1 MQYFSKKTAQIT
13 QGHAAHPSYSY
24 AQTLILGVANEF
36 KN

>member
-1 MQYFSKKTAQIT
+1 MHYFSKKTAQIP

-24 AQTLILGVANEF
+24 AQALIQGVANEF